1 MFLITGEDTYL
12 KDCLLSLAEQTVTNF
27 EVILVAS
34 GTDIPEDIISSFGDR
49 INIKAYQTDKTI
61 VAAVRNEGMEYASGD
76 YIMFLD
82 CDDYLA
88 VDFIEKL
95 YNMVTSEGLDFSF
108 GKLENTWYRGAFIWT
123 RIQKRYRKKR
133 TRMKAAAR
141 MMLTGSLILKSI
153 LVMMQSR

>member
-1 MFLITGEDTYL
+1 MDISIVVPYHGEDTYL

-49 INIKAYQTDKTI
+49 INIKAYHTDKTI

-108 GKLENTWYRGAFIWT
+108 GKLENTWY
-123 RIQKRYRKKR
+123 KR
-133 TRMKAAAR
+133 
-141 MMLTGSLILKSI
+141 SI
-153 LVMMQSR
+153 YLDQNSEKVQEEEDEDE